1 MVSCPK
7 CGTKNDDDGASFC
20 TNCGT
25 ALHSDMG
32 STIERHA
39 KRFAKDMEQMG
50 KKAGEKMAQNAK
62 QIRDHSQ
69 WRAKH
74 FEQRM
79 DHISHRAENWY
90 DHTFGI
96 FGPLLA
102 SFVFLIVFR
111 LALAVMEIPS
121 VETPDMNKIA
131 AVLLVY
137 VLPLFFVTLLHNYTK
152 YFARKSHQ
160 FKVFSPLFYSISLV
174 LILWILSKIL
184 SDISHRFIIAD
195 LGTTATSLENSL
207 PTIFVFVLLLG
218 YVILVMNMPRDEA
231 RKP

>member
-1 MVSCPK
+1 MANCPK
-7 CGTKNDDDGASFC
+7 CGSKNDDDALFC

-25 ALHSDMG
+25 PLHSDIG

-39 KRFAKDMEQMG
+39 KRFAKDMEEMG
-50 KKAGEKMAQNAK
+50 KKAGEQMAQNAK
-62 QIRDHSQ
+62 QIHDHNQ
-69 WRAKH
+69 WRTKR

-79 DHISHRAENWY
+79 DQIGHRAENWY

-111 LALAVMEIPS
+111 FVLVLMEIPS
-121 VETPDMNKIA
+121 TETPDMNKVA
-131 AVLLVY
+131 AVLVVY
-137 VLPLFFVTLLHNYTK
+137 VLPLFAVTLLHNYTK

-160 FKVFSPLFYSISLV
+160 FRMFSPLFYAISLV

-184 SDISHRFIIAD
+184 FDISRSFTIAN
-195 LGTTATSLENSL
+195 LGPAAVSLENSL
-207 PTIFVFVLLLG
+207 PSVFVFVLLLG
-218 YVILVMNMPRDEA
+218 YVILFLNIQRDET